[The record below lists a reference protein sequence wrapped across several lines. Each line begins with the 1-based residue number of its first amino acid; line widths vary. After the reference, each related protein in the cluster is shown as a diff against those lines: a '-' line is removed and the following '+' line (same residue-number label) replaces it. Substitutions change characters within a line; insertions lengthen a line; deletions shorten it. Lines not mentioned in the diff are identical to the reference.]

1 MEGVTLAGLR
11 QQHDRGPDPGDTA
24 IPPHCPSYCFL
35 TEKLSP
41 IAYSLVNWLHSWEN
55 PKSLCYS
62 HFLTGAPQNTPFGIL
77 KNICEIILYRYSAYR
92 GSSFFFYLQFICK
105 FNDVWSFAYLIIFY
119 KLIIYVGIWTLFKV
133 AIESYIKCFMGC
145 LKVNIE
151 NFESKHLLIVF
162 SSKSWTSSLG
172 YLSEYS

>member
-1 MEGVTLAGLR
+1 MEAWVTLAGLR

-35 TEKLSP
+35 TKKLSL

-119 KLIIYVGIWTLFKV
+119 KLIIYVGIWTFFKV
-133 AIESYIKCFMGC
+133 AIESYQMFYG
-145 LKVNIE
+145 V
-151 NFESKHLLIVF
+151 FEGKYWKLR
-162 SSKSWTSSLG
+162 K
-172 YLSEYS
+172 

>member
-1 MEGVTLAGLR
+1 MCEIYKQSVNVVCLCNWKAFSENRCFLPCYKEQKIQYNRDWKLVIWKDRVTLAGLR

-35 TEKLSP
+35 TKKLSL

-105 FNDVWSFAYLIIFY
+105 FNDVWSFAYLIIF
-119 KLIIYVGIWTLFKV
+119 
-133 AIESYIKCFMGC
+133 
-145 LKVNIE
+145 
-151 NFESKHLLIVF
+151 
-162 SSKSWTSSLG
+162 
-172 YLSEYS
+172 